1 MYPGTCIRQVS
12 FIIPQNRREWREKT
26 NKKQE
31 QIILSNGEVA
41 NMKLTRSN
49 YQNILIV
56 ELDGILRVIDKET
69 KTLAQTLGETHN
81 KHAYYVKKS

>member
-1 MYPGTCIRQVS
+1 M
-12 FIIPQNRREWREKT
+12 

-31 QIILSNGEVA
+31 QIVLSNGEVA
-41 NMKLTRSN
+41 NVRATQSN

-56 ELDGILRVIDKET
+56 ELDGVLRVINKET
-69 KTLAQTLGETHN
+69 KTLAQPLGDTQN